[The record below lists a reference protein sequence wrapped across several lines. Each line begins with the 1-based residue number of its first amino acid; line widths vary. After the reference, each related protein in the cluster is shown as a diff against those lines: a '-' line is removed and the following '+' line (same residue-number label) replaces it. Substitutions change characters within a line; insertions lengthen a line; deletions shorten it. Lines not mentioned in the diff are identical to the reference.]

1 MQQALFKYIA
11 ASTAAAVLMPAA
23 VAAQDADDLARQLA
37 NPIANLY
44 SLPFQLNYDEGFGAD
59 DEGSRYTL
67 NIQPVIPI
75 SLTEDWNL
83 VSRTII
89 PAISQTDVSPGT
101 TQKGYGDIVQSFFFS
116 PKAPTAGGLI
126 WGVGPVFL
134 LPTGSEAF
142 SADQFGAG
150 LTAVGLKQAGPWT
163 FGTLVNHIWDV
174 GGGEDATEIDSTFF
188 QPFATYGFDGGWSA
202 TLNSEMTYDWVSE
215 QTSLPINFNVSKVTA
230 IGGTPVS
237 IGAGVRYWADAPD
250 NGPEGWGARVTLTF
264 MYPK

>member
-1 MQQALFKYIA
+1 MSKSSTLLKA
-11 ASTAAAVLMPAA
+11 AGAAATLCPAVA
-23 VAAQDADDLARQLA
+23 AAQDADELARQLA

-44 SLPFQLNYDEGFGAD
+44 SLPFQLNYDEGYGAD
-59 DEGSRYTL
+59 GEGHRYTL
-67 NIQPVIPI
+67 NIQPVIPM

-89 PAISQTDVSPGT
+89 PAISQTDVMPGT

-116 PKAPTAGGLI
+116 PKAPTSGGLI

-134 LPTGSEAF
+134 LPTGSEEF

-163 FGTLVNHIWDV
+163 FGTLINHIWDV
-174 GGGEDATEIDSTFF
+174 GGGEDATEIDATFF

-202 TLNSEMTYDWVSE
+202 TLNSELTYDWVSE
-215 QTSLPINFNVSKVTA
+215 ETSLPINFNVSKVTT
-230 IGGTPVS
+230 IGGAPVS

-250 NGPEGWGARVTLTF
+250 NGPDGWGARVTMTF